1 ITGEYGSLP
10 YEDLQ
15 LGLTAA
21 LKRYSYIDETRAV
34 AFPYDSNRKKTG
46 GKPTVHRSFS
56 EHDAGGFT
64 PYENPHA
71 YKKFNPINHIV
82 NWSQPM
88 SIIHGEL
95 DYRVPDIQGIGAFI
109 ALQRR
114 GIPSRML

>member
-1 ITGEYGSLP
+1 
-10 YEDLQ
+10 
-15 LGLTAA
+15 
-21 LKRYSYIDETRAV
+21 
-34 AFPYDSNRKKTG
+34 
-46 GKPTVHRSFS
+46 
-56 EHDAGGFT
+56 HDAGGFT